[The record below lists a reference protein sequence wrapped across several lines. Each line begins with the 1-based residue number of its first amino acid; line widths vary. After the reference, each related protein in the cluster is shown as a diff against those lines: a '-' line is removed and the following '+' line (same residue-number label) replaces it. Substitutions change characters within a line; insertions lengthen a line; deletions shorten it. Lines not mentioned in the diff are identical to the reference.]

1 MEEEKTQKLLD
12 ELILKT
18 SKTSALR
25 AINLNKLLSKK
36 WTEEKNAYKILSN
49 IKTEKQTRRI
59 ANLL

>member
-1 MEEEKTQKLLD
+1 LD

-49 IKTEKQTRRI
+49 IKTEKQSRRI
-59 ANLL
+59 ASLLQENRIT

>member
-49 IKTEKQTRRI
+49 IKTEK
-59 ANLL
+59 